1 MMTSQSLEKSNLGS
15 RERRKRLIF
24 GLVGFAGAVGLIAAG
39 WVNSLMGWILFFAL
53 TLAGSLGLFQAK
65 GKT

>member
-1 MMTSQSLEKSNLGS
+1 MTSQNLEKGNLGPG
-15 RERRKRLIF
+15 ERRKRLIF
-24 GLVGFAGAVGLIAAG
+24 GVVAFAGAVGLIAAG
-39 WVNSLMGWILFFAL
+39 WVNSLIGWVLFFSL